1 MEKERLKQTIVIANK
16 AYREGKPTMSDSA
29 FDDLVEQYRWLVS
42 EEEFSSFRDSLH
54 EVAGKTKHPYVMGS
68 LNKLKA
74 ECRDDVLKFIRENVT
89 SKLNISAKVDGI
101 SCRLHYSRDG
111 KLVSASTRGDGYFGE
126 DLTSKISFVSNVMQE
141 VKAQHELDIRG
152 ELVILK
158 RDFEKVADK
167 FANPRNATAGIMNK
181 KDWTEDELKL
191 VTFVPYT
198 VLGSMYAKS
207 EQFIVLEKFGFKTA
221 WHVDIA
227 KEDVDDSIVDKL
239 LQFLSQDYEYEVDGL
254 VLSDACYVN
263 EDKYRPDK
271 QVAFKANQLVAITTV
286 VDISFEGPSKDGQ
299 FIPVAVLEPVELG
312 GSIISRATCHNL
324 RYLAEKGI
332 KYGSIVKLLKSGDI
346 IPKIVEVIDNS
357 NATDIELPDECPCCG
372 AKLVDD
378 GLNLKCTSKTCTAKT
393 VEQVT
398 QFIKKLGCK
407 HASNAT
413 LEKLGILS
421 FEDLVKF
428 MPDKKRKTEAKLYD
442 ELAAKVF
449 TRSRKDL
456 LAATN
461 FTGLSEKLVGKIV
474 DFYGF
479 DSIEKG
485 IYNGL
490 PDGVGELTLSKFK
503 DDILDN
509 LKTVDMFLKDARY
522 NCLEL
527 PKSSS
532 SNANGMSVCFTG
544 KLNTM
549 SRSEASKVAEAAGYE
564 VKNAVTKGLTYLVT
578 NDADT
583 NSSKGKNARKLGVN
597 IVSEEEFLKMCS
609 NAASDIMEL

>member
-1 MEKERLKQTIVIANK
+1 
-16 AYREGKPTMSDSA
+16 MSDAA
-29 FDDLVEQYRWLVS
+29 FDDLVEQYQKLAS

-54 EVAGKTKHPYVMGS
+54 EVAGKSKHPYVMGS

-74 ECRDDVLKFIRENVT
+74 ERRDDVLKFIRENVT
-89 SKLNISAKVDGI
+89 SKLNVSAKVDGI
-101 SCRLHYSRDG
+101 SCRLHYSKDG
-111 KLVSASTRGDGYFGE
+111 KLASASTRGDGYFGE
-126 DLTSKISFVSNVMQE
+126 DLTRKISFVNNIMKE
-141 VKAQHELDIRG
+141 VKTQHELDIRG

-158 RDFEKVADK
+158 RDFEKVAGM

-181 KDWTEDELKL
+181 KDWTEDELRL

-198 VLGSMYAKS
+198 ILGSMYAKS
-207 EQFIVLEKFGFKTA
+207 EQFNVLEKLGFKTA

-239 LQFLSQDYEYEVDGL
+239 LQLLSQDYEYEVDGL
-254 VLSDACYVN
+254 VLSDSCYVN

-271 QVAFKANQLVAITTV
+271 QVAFKANQLVATTTV

-312 GSIISRATCHNL
+312 GSVISRATCHNL

-332 KYGSIVKLLKSGDI
+332 KYGSVVRLLKSGDV
-346 IPKIVEVIDNS
+346 IPKIIEVIDNS
-357 NATDIELPDECPCCG
+357 NATDIEFLEECPCCG
-372 AKLVDD
+372 AKLAND

-407 HASNAT
+407 HVSNAT
-413 LEKLGILS
+413 LEKLGILN

-428 MPDKKRKTEAKLYD
+428 MPDKKHKSEAKLYD

-479 DSIEKG
+479 DNIEKS

-490 PDGVGELTLSKFK
+490 PDGIGELTLSKFK

-509 LKTVDMFLKDARY
+509 LKTVDMFLKDSRY

-527 PKSSS
+527 SKSSS

-544 KLNTM
+544 KLSTM
-549 SRSEASKVAEAAGYE
+549 SRPEASKVAEAAGYE
-564 VKNAVTKGLTYLVT
+564 VKNVVTIGLTYLVT
-578 NDADT
+578 NDAST
-583 NSSKGKNARKLGVN
+583 SSSKGKNARKLGVN
-597 IVSEEEFLKMCS
+597 IISEEEFLKMCS
-609 NAASDIMEL
+609 NTASDIMEL

>member
-1 MEKERLKQTIVIANK
+1 
-16 AYREGKPTMSDSA
+16 MSDSA

-54 EVAGKTKHPYVMGS
+54 EAAGKTKHPYVMGS

-89 SKLNISAKVDGI
+89 CELNVSAKVDGI
-101 SCRLHYSRDG
+101 SCRLHYGMDG

-239 LQFLSQDYEYEVDGL
+239 LQFLGQDYEYEVDGL

-485 IYNGL
+485 IYSGL

-509 LKTVDMFLKDARY
+509 LKTVDMFLKDVRY

>member
-54 EVAGKTKHPYVMGS
+54 EAAGKTKHPYVMGS

-89 SKLNISAKVDGI
+89 CELNVSAKVDGI
-101 SCRLHYSRDG
+101 SCRLHYGMDG

-239 LQFLSQDYEYEVDGL
+239 LQFLGQDYEYEVDGL

-485 IYNGL
+485 IYSGL

-509 LKTVDMFLKDARY
+509 LKTVDMFLKDVRY